1 MNWTRPAWLFAAV
14 IAALAAGGCYGL
26 WGDPVEVGSPVALNG
41 TKVLVLPF
49 GAADPGAGTELT
61 DLVSMEL
68 ATLNRGAYVL
78 SGNYLPGEVGLA
90 DIDNIP
96 WQTLRDELGVDFAV
110 AGRITELSL
119 KDPKAI
125 NLYRGR
131 MKIDLS
137 MHDARYGGG
146 ILWRGTLA
154 VAYPEGEVQSWG
166 VASSDT
172 TEEEFRNEYL
182 EYAAAKIAEHVAAMR
197 VRRTAQGG
205 G

>member
-1 MNWTRPAWLFAAV
+1 M
-14 IAALAAGGCYGL
+14 
-26 WGDPVEVGSPVALNG
+26 
-41 TKVLVLPF
+41 
-49 GAADPGAGTELT
+49 
-61 DLVSMEL
+61 
-68 ATLNRGAYVL
+68 
-78 SGNYLPGEVGLA
+78 
-90 DIDNIP
+90 
-96 WQTLRDELGVDFAV
+96 DFAV